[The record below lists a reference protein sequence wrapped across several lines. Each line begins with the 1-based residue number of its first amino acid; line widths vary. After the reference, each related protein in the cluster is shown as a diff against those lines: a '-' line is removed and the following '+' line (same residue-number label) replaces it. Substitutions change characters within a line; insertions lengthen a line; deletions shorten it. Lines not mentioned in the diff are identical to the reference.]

1 MSLAP
6 RAAAI
11 RGDDYQHA
19 IGWYWACQ
27 AIDDPDIV
35 SVSIE
40 DAAGGHFDDVVVRR
54 RRGPDLY
61 WQVKSSNYGSVVV
74 DEAWLLTP
82 VTRGGR
88 SPLQHFHATYRQLRA
103 AGRHFELTL
112 LTNRGF
118 DPADP
123 LLRLRDL
130 KTEGIDIV
138 ALLAA
143 GPRSGAGRERQ
154 RWLSHLGVDLNDLG
168 DFLGRL
174 RWKSGAAESSW
185 DQQSGHL
192 MRLAGLRSD
201 DDAVIVGKALV
212 RGWVTDGAGP
222 ISRDDIRR
230 AVAQAGLLARSGTL
244 VLAVHAIDRQPT
256 AMAPNVEI
264 DLVDLYD
271 GADPFDRLQ
280 LRDPADWNAKVEP
293 AIRNA
298 ARDLEAYATRRVH
311 VTGSMRLPL
320 WFAIGRAL
328 PDVRGWVLSL
338 EQRTEE
344 WSTDATPEDVTARV
358 LAETNIGSGPDLAVA
373 ISVTHDISADVA
385 QHIGETGLPVGTLL
399 TLGPQSEPGN
409 YAVTSAGWT
418 AAWVRSA
425 REQARR
431 VAGDVGANRAHLYV
445 AAPAALAMMLG
456 HQWNLMPPTT
466 IYEHL
471 RPGYAPTLRFP

>member
-1 MSLAP
+1 VSLPP

-27 AIDDPDIV
+27 ALDNPDIASV
-35 SVSIE
+35 SVE
-40 DAAGGHFDDVVVRR
+40 DAAAGHFDDVVVRHR
-54 RRGPDLY
+54 QGPDHY

-74 DEAWLLTP
+74 DETWLLTS
-82 VTRGGR
+82 VTPTGH
-88 SPLQHFHATYRQLRA
+88 SPLQHFHVTWSQLRA
-103 AGRHFELTL
+103 AGKPFELAL

-118 DPADP
+118 DPADAI
-123 LLRLRDL
+123 LRLRDL
-130 KTEGIDIV
+130 KTEKIDI
-138 ALLAA
+138 ATLSAA
-143 GPRSGAGRERQ
+143 GPRSAAGRERQ
-154 RWLSHLGVDLNDLG
+154 RWASHLGIDSAELA
-168 DFLGRL
+168 DFLSSL
-174 RWKSGAAESSW
+174 SWKSGPAESGW
-185 DQQSGHL
+185 DQQTRHL

-201 DDAVIVGKALV
+201 NDAVILGKALV

-222 ISRDDIRR
+222 MSRDDIRR
-230 AVAQAGLLARSGTL
+230 AVAKAGLLARKGTL

-256 AMAPNVEI
+256 ATPPNVEI

-271 GADPFDRLQ
+271 GTDAFARVQ

-293 AIRNA
+293 AVRSA

-320 WFAIGRAL
+320 WFAVGRAL

-338 EQRTEE
+338 DQRTEE
-344 WSTDATPEDVTARV
+344 WSKDVTPEDVTARV
-358 LAETNIGSGPDLAVA
+358 LAETHIGNGSDLAIT
-373 ISVTHDISADVA
+373 ISVTHDISEDVA
-385 QHIGETGLPVGTLL
+385 RYISETRLPVATLL
-399 TLGPQSEPGN
+399 ELGPRGRPGDH
-409 YAVTSAGWT
+409 AVTSAGWAT
-418 AAWVRSA
+418 AWVRSA

-431 VAGDVGANRAHLYV
+431 AAGRAGATHAHLYM
-445 AAPAALAMMLG
+445 AAPAALALMLG

-471 RPGYAPTLRFP
+471 RTGYAPTFTFL